1 MLRRILEEIRASTEP
16 VNLSEL
22 SRKLDI
28 DRSALDGM
36 LLQLVRLGKPR
47 EIPSEKS
54 DYSHCGGACACSQ
67 TPTAERRCMSSLNP
81 REFFCRV
88 LDMSN

>member
-1 MLRRILEEIRASTEP
+1 MLRRVLEKIRTSKEP

-22 SRKLDI
+22 SRELDI

-36 LLQLVRLGKPR
+36 LLQLVRLGKLR

-54 DYSHCGGACACSQ
+54 DCSHCGGCTSSC
-67 TPTAERRCMSSLNP
+67 TPTAEGKVYAIVES
-81 REFFCRV
+81 E
-88 LDMSN
+88 